1 VFVFVPLSRSLVI
14 VFVSLSYSSRIR
26 IVFARDRMRY
36 VGRPPGTQSQ
46 HLVSPL
52 LVGCCR
58 GAQSHDPAGPARAT
72 RHRQSRPGP
81 NWRARAS
88 RDPTPSLRNVHSV
101 AQRSS
106 ATGRTGLPGQAGE
119 DGQPSVRGPQLE
131 PGREEAARLFSKRPF
146 YWGSTRSPED
156 FKHKATVR
164 SSVFVTRPPALVMG
178 ASSSG
183 LRTPDLLPESE
194 PAGPRD
200 LSSTASPRRDATRG
214 SRSRPA
220 SRPESEETRPACR
233 WSNPSRPRPA
243 LHVTRRRE
251 QGGGARAHVTVPEPK
266 AHLTN
271 RSNQPLFPTPLLPGV
286 GRPHLGQGSRPGG
299 KLGMAAEQ

>member
-1 VFVFVPLSRSLVI
+1 
-14 VFVSLSYSSRIR
+14 
-26 IVFARDRMRY
+26 MRY

-46 HLVSPL
+46 HLEPPL

-58 GAQSHDPAGPARAT
+58 GPEP
-72 RHRQSRPGP
+72 RPGSTRAGRSSP
-81 NWRARAS
+81 PVKARPELPAHVQVQIPRQRFGTFTQSLSGASTQRSAGRDGRAKRARTAN
-88 RDPTPSLRNVHSV
+88 RRYAGLNLNRVVKRRP
-101 AQRSS
+101 ASS
-106 ATGRTGLPGQAGE
+106 ANVL
-119 DGQPSVRGPQLE
+119 S
-131 PGREEAARLFSKRPF
+131 

-156 FKHKATVR
+156 FKRKATVR

-266 AHLTN
+266 
-271 RSNQPLFPTPLLPGV
+271 FF
-286 GRPHLGQGSRPGG
+286 
-299 KLGMAAEQ
+299 